1 MMKLVLKHIWPKAY
15 LLTILLMG
23 LACKPQPKPID
34 YGQEACAYCQMGIV
48 DRQYAAQLV
57 SGKGK
62 VYSFDAA
69 ECLARY
75 RAEHPETEW
84 AHVLVTDYHRPGKL
98 VPLDSTVILR
108 SPELP
113 SPMGA
118 YATMLSDSTQAR
130 QLQEKHGGKILPPA
144 ALKDINQWQPL

>member
-1 MMKLVLKHIWPKAY
+1 MMKFAIKHFWPKAY

-23 LACKPQPKPID
+23 PACKPQPKPIN
-34 YGQEACAYCQMGIV
+34 YGHEACAYCQMGIV

-57 SGKGK
+57 SDKGK

-75 RAEHPETEW
+75 RAENPETEW
-84 AHVLVTDYHRPGKL
+84 AHVLVTDYARPGHM

-108 SPELP
+108 SLALP
-113 SPMGA
+113 SPMGG
-118 YATMLSDSTQAR
+118 YATMLKDSAKALR
-130 QLQEKHGGKILPPA
+130 MKEKHGGTILPPS
-144 ALKDINQWQPL
+144 ALKDIKQWQPL